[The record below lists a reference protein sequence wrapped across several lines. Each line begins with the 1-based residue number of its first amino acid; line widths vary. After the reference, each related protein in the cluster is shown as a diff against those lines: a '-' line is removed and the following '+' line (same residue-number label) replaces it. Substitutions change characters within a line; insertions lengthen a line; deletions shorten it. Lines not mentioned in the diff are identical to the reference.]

1 MASLVTVFGGSGFVG
16 RNAVRALAKAGYRIR
31 VAVRRPNLAQY
42 LPPNGAVGQIQL
54 MKCNV
59 LDEDAV
65 ARALHGADAA
75 INLVGV
81 MNPFGRQSFEAIH
94 TDAPV

>member
-1 MASLVTVFGGSGFVG
+1 MTSLVTVFGGSGFAG

-31 VAVRRPNLAQY
+31 VAVRYPNQAQY

-59 LDEDAV
+59 LDQDSVTPA
-65 ARALHGADAA
+65 
-75 INLVGV
+75 
-81 MNPFGRQSFEAIH
+81 
-94 TDAPV
+94 